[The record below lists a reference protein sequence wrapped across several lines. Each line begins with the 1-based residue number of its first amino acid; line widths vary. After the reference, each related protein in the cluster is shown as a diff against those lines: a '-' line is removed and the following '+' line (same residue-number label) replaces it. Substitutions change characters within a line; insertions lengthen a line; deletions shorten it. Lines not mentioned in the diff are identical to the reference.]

1 MSLWFNGQH
10 FPDQL
15 IKPAKS
21 KGTYD
26 AESCNAETP
35 PPPPLPQASRPPR
48 FSALVAKNTWQDGIE
63 LNEDC
68 FAGNEKDEC
77 DTDISD
83 NDRDSGDSNDEA

>member
-15 IKPAKS
+15 IKTAKS

-35 PPPPLPQASRPPR
+35 PLPQASRQPR
-48 FSALVAKNTWQDGIE
+48 FSALVAKNTWQDSIE

-77 DTDISD
+77 DTDVSD
-83 NDRDSGDSNDEA
+83 NDSDSGDSDAEA